1 VSLRRGGEFIV
12 RHFLLAA
19 ALTGFPVP
27 SLAEASPGTPDQRFD
42 ALIAQMTL
50 EEKAA
55 QLQDSAPAIPRLG
68 IPAYTYWNEALHGV
82 ARAGEATVFPQ
93 AIGMAATWDKALL
106 RAEGQVIGIEARAKY
121 NQAQREGN
129 TGRYFGLTFWSPNIN
144 IFRDPRWGRG
154 QETLG
159 EDPYL
164 TGVLA
169 TQFIRGIQ
177 GDHEPFL
184 TAAATAKHLAVHSGP
199 EPDRHQFNVNPS
211 RQDLAETYLPAFRRA
226 VVDGK
231 AEIVMC
237 AYNAVDGK
245 PACAN
250 DQLVNG
256 TLRQSWGFAGHV
268 TSDCGAIDDV
278 TTGHEFTK
286 TNVEAVAV
294 AVKAGTDI
302 NCGFK
307 NEYLDLPKA
316 VAAGLLSEA
325 DVDQALR
332 RVLGTRAKLGIL
344 PVSTKTPWSGL
355 PYSENHSPAH
365 RQLALRAARE
375 AIVLLKNDGILP
387 LRHAPQSIAVIGPGA
402 TSLISLEGNYNGTPT
417 EPVLPLDGIRTAFPK
432 SHIRYAQGSAFAA
445 GTAVPVPLSAFP
457 GGVTA
462 TFFNGTVLSGPPVGT
477 RRYAQ
482 IDHNWNWIAPAGGV
496 DPRNFSVRWS
506 ATFKPPA
513 AGDYRFELQRRRCD
527 ATADVERYIIQLEG
541 TPPLRV
547 EAPCSARDAG
557 DSPAV
562 TLHIGNT
569 RSRKLTIEY
578 AHRSTNFAPAIT
590 FAWRPPADALRAEA
604 LAAARQSDLIIAVV
618 GLNAWL
624 EGEEMPVE
632 VPGFAGGDR
641 TDIRLPGSQRAL
653 LSVLEATGKPVV
665 VVLQSGSAVPLGA
678 EGKRARAIIDAW
690 YGGEQGGRAIADV
703 LSGHY
708 NPGGRLPITVYRGT
722 DQLPAFTD
730 YAMKGRTY
738 RYFAGAPEYPFG
750 YGLSY
755 THFRYSGLRPA
766 SPQLAAGSTQR
777 VSVRVR
783 NEGAG
788 EGDEV
793 VQLYVAAAA
802 RPDTPRRSLKAFER
816 IHLRPGEERTVEF
829 QLEPRDLAFA
839 ETNGVMRISPGE
851 YELWAGGGQPATGAP
866 GERASFSVTGEL
878 ALQP

>member
-1 VSLRRGGEFIV
+1 
-12 RHFLLAA
+12 
-19 ALTGFPVP
+19 
-27 SLAEASPGTPDQRFD
+27 
-42 ALIAQMTL
+42 MTI
-50 EEKAA
+50 EEKVA

-93 AIGMAATWDKALL
+93 AIGMAASWDKELL
-106 RAEGQVIGIEARAKY
+106 HAEGKVIGIEGRAKY

-129 TGRYFGLTFWSPNIN
+129 TGRYFGLNFWSPNIN

-177 GDHEPFL
+177 GDDPHFL

-226 VVDGK
+226 VIDGK
-231 AEIVMC
+231 VEIVMC

-256 TLRQSWGFAGHV
+256 MLRQRWGFAGHV
-268 TSDCGAIDDV
+268 TSDCGGIDDI
-278 TTGHEFTK
+278 TTGHKFTK

-294 AVKAGTDI
+294 AVKAGTDM

-316 VAAGLLSEA
+316 VAAGLISEA
-325 DVDQALR
+325 DVDQALH

-344 PVSTKTPWSGL
+344 PSSTKTPWSHI

-365 RQLALRAARE
+365 RQLVLRAARE
-375 AIVLLKNDGILP
+375 AIVLLKNDSILP
-387 LRHAPQSIAVIGPGA
+387 LRRAPARIAVVGPGA

-417 EPVLPLDGIRTAFPK
+417 QPVLPLDGIRAAFPK
-432 SHIRYAQGSAFAA
+432 SRIHYVQGSAFAEA
-445 GTAVPVPLSAFP
+445 TAVPVPRSAFP
-457 GGVTA
+457 AGVTA
-462 TFFNGTVLSGPPVGT
+462 AFFKGTDLSGSPVAT
-477 RRYAQ
+477 RRYAEL
-482 IDHNWNWIAPAGGV
+482 DHNWNWIAPARGV
-496 DPRNFSVRWS
+496 NPRNFSVRWS
-506 ATFKPPA
+506 ATFRAPA

-527 ATADVERYIIQLEG
+527 ATSEVERYTIELEG
-541 TPPLRV
+541 AAPLRV

-562 TLHIGNT
+562 SLHIDNM
-569 RSRKLTIEY
+569 RPRKLTIEY
-578 AHRSTNFAPAIT
+578 AHRSKNFAPAIT
-590 FAWRPPADALRAEA
+590 FAWRPPADGLRAEA
-604 LAAARQSDLIIAVV
+604 LAAARQSDVIIAVV

-641 TDIRLPGSQRAL
+641 TDIRLPETQRAL
-653 LSVLEATGKPVV
+653 LSALEATGKPVI
-665 VVLQSGSAVPLGA
+665 VVLQSGSAVPLGG
-678 EGKRARAIIDAW
+678 EGQKARAIMQAW
-690 YGGEQGGRAIADV
+690 YGGEQGGHAIGDV
-703 LSGHY
+703 LSGAY
-708 NPGGRLPITVYRGT
+708 NPAGRLPVTLYRGV
-722 DQLPAFTD
+722 DQLPGFAD
-730 YAMKGRTY
+730 YSMKNRTY
-738 RYFAGAPEYPFG
+738 RYFTGAPEYPFG
-750 YGLSY
+750 YGLSF
-755 THFRYSGLRPA
+755 TKFGYSGL
-766 SPQLAAGSTQR
+766 QLGSQQLSAGKTLQ
-777 VSVRVR
+777 VSIRVR
-783 NEGAG
+783 NQGPVA
-788 EGDEV
+788 GDEV
-793 VQLYVAAAA
+793 VQLYVAAPGRA
-802 RPDTPRRSLKAFER
+802 DTPLRSLKGFER
-816 IHLRPGEERTVEF
+816 VHLGPGEERTVQF

-839 ETNGVMRISPGE
+839 DQDGVMRISAGE
-851 YELWAGGGQPATGAP
+851 YTLWIGGGQQGTGAMGAATTFRMS
-866 GERASFSVTGEL
+866 GEV

>member
-1 VSLRRGGEFIV
+1 MRY
-12 RHFLLAA
+12 LLLSA
-19 ALTGFPVP
+19 ALSAP
-27 SLAEASPGTPDQRFD
+27 SFASSAEPMSKPTD
-42 ALIAQMTL
+42 ARVDAMIAQMTL

-55 QLQDSAPAIPRLG
+55 QLQDSAPAIPRLA

-93 AIGMAATWDKALL
+93 AIGMAATWDKELL
-106 RAEGQVIGIEARAKY
+106 HAEGQVIGIEGRAKY

-129 TGRYFGLTFWSPNIN
+129 TGRYFGLNFWSPNIN

-177 GDHEPFL
+177 GDDARYL

-226 VVDGK
+226 VIDGK

-237 AYNAVDGK
+237 AYNAVDGM

-250 DQLVNG
+250 QQLVDG
-256 TLRQSWGFAGHV
+256 TLRARWGFAGHV
-268 TSDCGAIDDV
+268 TSDCGGIDDI
-278 TTGHEFTK
+278 TTGHKFTR

-294 AVKAGTDI
+294 AIKAGTDM

-307 NEYLDLPKA
+307 NEYLDIPKA
-316 VAAGLLSEA
+316 VASGLLSQA
-325 DVDQALR
+325 DVDQAVR
-332 RVLGTRAKLGIL
+332 RVLGTRFKLGIL
-344 PVSTKTPWSGL
+344 PASTRTPWSAT
-355 PYSENHSPAH
+355 PYSANHSPEH
-365 RQLALRAARE
+365 RQVALRAARE

-387 LRHAPQSIAVIGPGA
+387 LRRAPSRIAVVGPGS

-417 EPVLPLDGIRTAFPK
+417 APVLPLDGLRAAMPQVRI
-432 SHIRYAQGSAFAA
+432 SYAQGSAFAE
-445 GTAVPVPLSAFP
+445 GSAVPVPRSALP

-462 TFFNGTVLSGPPVGT
+462 TFFRGTDLSGPPVAT
-477 RRYAQ
+477 RRYAE
-482 IDHNWNWIAPAGGV
+482 IDHNWNWITPAPGV
-496 DPRNFSVRWS
+496 DPKNFSVRWS
-506 ATFKPPA
+506 ASFKPPA
-513 AGDYRFELQRRRCD
+513 PGGYRLELQRRRCD
-527 ATADVERYIIQLEG
+527 ANSQIERYQIRIEG
-541 TPPLRV
+541 SAPLRV

-557 DSPAV
+557 DSPSV
-562 TLHIGNT
+562 QLHVGSA
-569 RSRKLTIEY
+569 RPHRLTIEY
-578 AHRSTNFAPAIT
+578 AHRSKDYAPAIT
-590 FAWRPPADALRAEA
+590 FAWRPPAEALRAEA
-604 LAAARQSDLIIAVV
+604 VSAARQSDLIIVFV

-624 EGEEMPVE
+624 EGEEMPVA

-641 TDIRLPGSQRAL
+641 TDIRLPDTQRAL
-653 LSVLEATGKPVV
+653 LAAIEATGKPVII
-665 VVLQSGSAVPLGA
+665 VLQSGSAVPLGD
-678 EGKRARAIIDAW
+678 EGRKARAILQAW

-703 LSGHY
+703 LTGAY
-708 NPGGRLPITVYRGT
+708 NPAGRLPFTVYRGT
-722 DQLPAFTD
+722 DQLPAFAD
-730 YAMKGRTY
+730 YSMKGRTY
-738 RYFAGAPEYPFG
+738 RYFTGDAEYRFG

-755 THFRYSGLRPA
+755 TKFGYSE
-766 SPQLAAGSTQR
+766 PQLGSADVSAGKPQQ

-783 NEGAG
+783 NEGPV

-793 VQLYVAAAA
+793 VQLYVA
-802 RPDTPRRSLKAFER
+802 TPGRGDAPLRSLKGFER
-816 IHLRPGEERTVEF
+816 VHLRPGEERTVHF

-839 ETNGVMRISPGE
+839 DTNGVMRIAHGE
-851 YELWAGGGQPATGAP
+851 YSIWVGGGQQGTGAP
-866 GERASFSVTGEL
+866 GRAATFRISGEV